1 MHITAQEEYGLR
13 CLLRVAKHESGEPM
27 RTQEVAVAEGLSLE
41 YAAKLMRTLKNGGFV
56 ASTRG
61 SAGGYLLARSARE
74 ITVWQVLEA
83 LGGPLYEEKFC
94 DAHTGS
100 QRDCIHTTD
109 CSIRALWRS
118 VNGILK
124 AALSA
129 ITLADLSRDEG
140 ATGAWLIR
148 SAMAVEGARRDSF
161 ASLTAAEAPV
171 AARGPS
177 LSPLTPSSAPV
188 AHADAASTGAAAGR
202 RQEALR

>member
-13 CLLRVAKHESGEPM
+13 CLLRVAKHDSGDPM

-41 YAAKLMRTLKNGGFV
+41 YAAKLLRMLKKGGFV

-61 SAGGYLLARSARE
+61 SAGGYLLARPAVE

-100 QRDCIHTTD
+100 QRDCTNSTD
-109 CSIRALWRS
+109 CSIRALWRN

-124 AALSA
+124 TALTA

-140 ATGAWLIR
+140 ATRAWLLR
-148 SAMAVEGARRDSF
+148 SMLATESPGPAVAALSSSRAVEACGDGPGGRGRESGQAR
-161 ASLTAAEAPV
+161 EV
-171 AARGPS
+171 
-177 LSPLTPSSAPV
+177 V
-188 AHADAASTGAAAGR
+188 
-202 RQEALR
+202 Q

>member
-13 CLLRVAKHESGEPM
+13 CLLRVAKHDSGDPM

-41 YAAKLMRTLKNGGFV
+41 YAAKLMRMLKKGGFV

-61 SAGGYLLARSARE
+61 SAGGYLLARPAAD

-100 QRDCIHTTD
+100 QRDCTNSTD
-109 CSIRALWRS
+109 CSIRALWRN

-124 AALSA
+124 TALTA

-140 ATGAWLIR
+140 TTRAWLLR
-148 SAMAVEGARRDSF
+148 SMLATDSAGPQAAAPLAAV
-161 ASLTAAEAPV
+161 APSRGGD
-171 AARGPS
+171 ARGDGQGGRAREGGQ
-177 LSPLTPSSAPV
+177 APEV
-188 AHADAASTGAAAGR
+188 V
-202 RQEALR
+202 Q